1 MCITSCQGLIY
12 ETFMFIG
19 LYNLRLLG
27 IVIVFIVCG
36 VILIIVMV
44 MIDEIMAWAINY
56 VRYLYNISR
65 INECSIYIIQFLKN
79 ILKNKSYSLKL
90 IFFYDINY

>member
-1 MCITSCQGLIY
+1 MCITGCQGLIY
-12 ETFMFIG
+12 EELMFIG

-44 MIDEIMAWAINY
+44 MIDEIMARAINY
-56 VRYLYNISR
+56 VRCL
-65 INECSIYIIQFLKN
+65 
-79 ILKNKSYSLKL
+79 
-90 IFFYDINY
+90 